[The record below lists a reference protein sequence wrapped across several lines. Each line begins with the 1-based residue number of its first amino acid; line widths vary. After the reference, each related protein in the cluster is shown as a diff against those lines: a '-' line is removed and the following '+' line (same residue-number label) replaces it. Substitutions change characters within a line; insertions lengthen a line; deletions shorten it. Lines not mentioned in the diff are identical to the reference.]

1 MKSLLYILGAFVVT
15 LIFVNIMLFGILRIS
30 ISTISIKTL
39 LTVQAVFAG
48 FFAFLFFMATKK
60 F

>member
-1 MKSLLYILGAFVVT
+1 MKSLVYMIGAFIVT
-15 LIFVNIMLFGILRIS
+15 LVFVNVMLFGILRIN
-30 ISTISIKTL
+30 ISTLSIKTL

-48 FFAFLFFMATKK
+48 FFAFLFFIATKK